1 MQRSIVI
8 IVNAKLKLCETKG
21 LAHIFE
27 DDDLN
32 MREFATGVGGT
43 VDRPTKK
50 KMALFLCTND
60 NDTNFNFVCSM
71 LYTQAIE
78 ILCRMAD
85 NDFRDKGYVH
95 PVEIAIDPQSVAYL
109 TVDPRCETHAME
121 PVSVSDIPEDAKV
134 VEYTE
139 DEFLHA
145 NFEKQDRQSDV
156 QKYYQFYMGMR
167 AG

>member
-1 MQRSIVI
+1 MQAFDRKALPWEESRKKGKFFI
-8 IVNAKLKLCETKG
+8 AKE
-21 LAHIFE
+21 
-27 DDDLN
+27 LN
-32 MREFATGVGGT
+32 R
-43 VDRPTKK
+43 K
-50 KMALFLCTND
+50 
-60 NDTNFNFVCSM
+60 
-71 LYTQAIE
+71 
-78 ILCRMAD
+78 
-85 NDFRDKGYVH
+85 FRDKGYVH
-95 PVEIAIDPQSVAYL
+95 PVEVAIDPQSGAYL

-156 QKYYQFYMGMR
+156 QKYYQFYMGIG